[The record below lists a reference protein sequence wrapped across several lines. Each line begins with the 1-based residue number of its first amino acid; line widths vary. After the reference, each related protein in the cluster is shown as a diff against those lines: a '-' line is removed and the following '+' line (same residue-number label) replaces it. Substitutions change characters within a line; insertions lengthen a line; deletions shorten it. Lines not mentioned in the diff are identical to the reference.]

1 MAQGT
6 TRGVP
11 IDIDPLLAADSDLLV
26 PSQKAIK
33 TYADTKIS
41 SVSATSPMV
50 STGGTSPTLSIPQ
63 ATSSADGYLSST
75 DWSIFNNKQNALNYT
90 PFRFVN
96 ATQATYLG
104 AVIGLAE
111 TPVAQ
116 TTILGGTFNATDFM
130 KMFFKL
136 SKPATAFAV
145 TTRIRVNTTNTLVGA
160 TQIAVFNIAA
170 SNTYSLMPR
179 HINLFGGNGYSYN
192 FNSSLISDVLATNT
206 AGTTFT
212 YDTTNDLFVF
222 FTIQLGNVADSIT
235 FQLANISN

>member
-1 MAQGT
+1 
-6 TRGVP
+6 
-11 IDIDPLLAADSDLLV
+11 
-26 PSQKAIK
+26 
-33 TYADTKIS
+33 
-41 SVSATSPMV
+41 
-50 STGGTSPTLSIPQ
+50 
-63 ATSSADGYLSST
+63 
-75 DWSIFNNKQNALNYT
+75 
-90 PFRFVN
+90 
-96 ATQATYLG
+96 
-104 AVIGLAE
+104 
-111 TPVAQ
+111 
-116 TTILGGTFNATDFM
+116 
-130 KMFFKL
+130 MFFKL